1 MHIWLNYCG
10 KMNMLLQNQRVMKT
24 NDFSKRILVVMAIA
38 FLCCFSVTAQNSK
51 EWSIIP
57 FAKIGYV
64 LDGTV
69 DLDEVYH
76 VNAGVDAKVSFN
88 KHWSLLTGVEYNYR
102 WGFNT
107 LGSWFSEADRREGLR
122 HFIRIPVRAEF
133 TYKWFYADAGMFV
146 ERATNSRYDANETID
161 FGIGPEV
168 ELGGRIRL
176 AEKDR
181 LRIGL
186 QIQGCDNFKTKE
198 GQSSFGGGFFGTF
211 LTMGYEHRF

>member
-122 HFIRIPVRAEF
+122 NFIRIPVRAEF
-133 TYKWFYADAGMFV
+133 THKWFYVNAGLFV
-146 ERATNSRYDANETID
+146 ERATNTRYDANETIN

-176 AEKDR
+176 SENDR
-181 LRIGL
+181 LRIGWQYL
-186 QIQGCDNFKTKE
+186 LCYNHVTEKD
-198 GQSSFGGGFFGTF
+198 QSSFYGGFFGAF

>member
-1 MHIWLNYCG
+1 MRTI
-10 KMNMLLQNQRVMKT
+10 KF
-24 NDFSKRILVVMAIA
+24 DKRILATMAIA
-38 FLCCFSVTAQNSK
+38 LLCCFTAKAQDSK

-57 FAKIGYV
+57 YTKIGYV
-64 LDGTV
+64 LDGSV
-69 DLDEVYH
+69 RLFDEVYH
-76 VNAGVDAKVSFN
+76 ANAGVDAKVSFN
-88 KHWSLLTGVEYNYR
+88 EHWSLLAGVEYNYR
-102 WGFNT
+102 WGFSK
-107 LGSWFSEADRREGLR
+107 GGYIFPDDHREGLR

-133 TYKWFYADAGMFV
+133 THKWFYADAGMFV
-146 ERATNSRYDANETID
+146 ERATNTRYDANETID

-186 QIQGCDNFKTKE
+186 QIQGCDNFKTKD

>member
-88 KHWSLLTGVEYNYR
+88 KHWSLLAGVEYNYR
-102 WGFNT
+102 WGF
-107 LGSWFSEADRREGLR
+107 SEGGYIFPDDHREGLR

-133 TYKWFYADAGMFV
+133 THKWFYVNAGLFV
-146 ERATNSRYDANETID
+146 ERATNTRYDANETIN

-176 AEKDR
+176 SENDR
-181 LRIGL
+181 LRIGWQSL
-186 QIQGCDNFKTKE
+186 LCYNHVTEK
-198 GQSSFGGGFFGTF
+198 GQSSFYGGFFGAF